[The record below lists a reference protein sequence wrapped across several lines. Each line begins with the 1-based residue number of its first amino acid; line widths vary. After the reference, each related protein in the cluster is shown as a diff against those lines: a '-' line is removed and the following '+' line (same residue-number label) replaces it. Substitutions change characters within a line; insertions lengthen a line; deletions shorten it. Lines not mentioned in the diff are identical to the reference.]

1 MPAIYLNLLTLTI
14 NVDEIQT
21 VENRLSHVGR
31 NYFTVSDYPVSVYG
45 ERVSK
50 KKGKFLRYWDP
61 KRSKL
66 SAALNLG
73 LEHFRFR
80 YDSNVLYL
88 GASTGTTVSHV
99 SDLCYNGRIFA
110 VESSYEP
117 FVKLIK
123 LSEARK
129 NIYPILEDANYVERY
144 SHFLDPIDII
154 YQDISQ
160 RNQVQIFNSNTS
172 SRPEATS
179 AILILKMRAISSRM
193 SEKQILNSSL
203 EEIEG
208 FRVKEVLNLKPF
220 HKAHYLIYME
230 R

>member
-1 MPAIYLNLLTLTI
+1 MAG
-14 NVDEIQT
+14 EIKLSGS
-21 VENRLSHVGR
+21 RLSHINR
-31 NYFTVSDYPVSVYG
+31 NYFTESDYPVSIYG

-50 KKGKFLRYWDP
+50 KKGKYLRYWDP

-66 SAALNLG
+66 SAALHLG
-73 LEHFRFR
+73 LEHFNFR
-80 YDSNVLYL
+80 YDTNVLYL

-99 SDLCYNGRIFA
+99 SDLCYSGKVYA

-123 LSEARK
+123 LAEGRR
-129 NIYPILEDANYVERY
+129 NIYPILEDANYFEKY
-144 SHFLDPIDII
+144 SFFLDRVDVI
-154 YQDISQ
+154 YQDIAQ
-160 RNQVQIFNSNTS
+160 RNQVQIFNSNAAGC
-172 SRPEATS
+172 PAATS
-179 AILILKMRAISSRM
+179 AILILKMRAITSRM
-193 SEKQILNSSL
+193 SEKQILNRAL

-208 FRVKEVLNLKPF
+208 FRIKEVINLKPF